1 VSGLSLHLK
10 ATIIGLDLHAL
21 EIVVIALLVLLFR
34 QVHAT
39 KQSKARFSG
48 IIDADVELV
57 GGVEETAKRRA
68 EADDV
73 AAKHQVIETRY
84 KNVTGA
90 ETVVKSMEKQAVQIG
105 NDVEEPELNI
115 VRSEGYTIDCRRR
128 LQSSTK
134 VYPSLRG
141 AYMSRVLNLPT
152 ATSIKSRSRKFEA
165 RKNL

>member
-1 VSGLSLHLK
+1 VSGLSLRLK

-21 EIVVIALLVLLFR
+21 KIVVIALLVLLFR
-34 QVHAT
+34 QMHAT

-57 GGVEETAKRRA
+57 GGVEETAKRRV

-84 KNVTGA
+84 KNVIGA

-105 NDVEEPELNI
+105 NDVKRTGAEYREKRGIYDRLPKQVAIFDESLSFFEMVAYDSYFEFADSDQYKEQIEE
-115 VRSEGYTIDCRRR
+115 V
-128 LQSSTK
+128 
-134 VYPSLRG
+134 
-141 AYMSRVLNLPT
+141 
-152 ATSIKSRSRKFEA
+152 RSRK
-165 RKNL
+165 NL